1 MVSLLSL
8 VVPARPH
15 TQIPQSGNPKG
26 VSVKWNIFRG
36 IDLNHRVIF
45 NSVFWSPRGSWL
57 PSNTGYF
64 ICCVLQGT

>member
-8 VVPARPH
+8 VVPACPH
-15 TQIPQSGNPKG
+15 IQIPQSGNPKG
-26 VSVKWNIFRG
+26 VSVKWNIFRD

-45 NSVFWSPRGSWL
+45 NSVFWSPLGSWL